1 MRQEKPA
8 IPNLRRSIPKLSG
21 DDVRQIA
28 KKKVLRPF
36 MVWHTGS
43 GAEEAVVVV
52 VIAPMKT
59 TRRGESR
66 RT

>member
-8 IPNLRRSIPKLSG
+8 IPNLRRSIPKLSR

-43 GAEEAVVVV
+43 GGEEVVVV